1 MVADIEIAQAAK
13 MRPILDVA
21 ADLGLGKDDLVLKS
35 DSIAKIRLTAVER
48 ARKARQGKFVLVT
61 GTTPTRYGGGK
72 TLTTGGIGQALNR
85 PGTKGI
91 KAVRETAHGPVSS

>member
-61 GTTPTRYGGGK
+61 GTT
-72 TLTTGGIGQALNR
+72 R
-85 PGTKGI
+85 PDMERARPSPRLDSG
-91 KAVRETAHGPVSS
+91 RP